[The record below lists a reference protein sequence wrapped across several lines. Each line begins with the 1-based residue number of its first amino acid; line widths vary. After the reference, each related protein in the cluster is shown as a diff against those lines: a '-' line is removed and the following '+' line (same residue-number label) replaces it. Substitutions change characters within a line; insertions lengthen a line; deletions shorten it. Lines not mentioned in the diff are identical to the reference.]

1 MVDVATSLVNMK
13 LKDARHLSPSA
24 QEALRYRVVNAVEN
38 GMSKSEAARVFKVSR
53 TAVHHWTK
61 ATAIEG
67 SKALKAKKRG
77 RRPCSRLLPH
87 QAATAV
93 RLMEQ
98 KCPDSLGLPF
108 YLWTR
113 EAVQQFLAERF
124 ELSVSVW
131 TVGRYLKRW
140 GFTPQKP
147 LRRAYE
153 QDNKAV
159 KQWLET
165 EYPQI
170 CRTAQRE
177 GAEIHWGDE
186 MGVRSDYQ
194 AGCSYGR
201 QGQTPVVPATGKRFH
216 CNLISTITNRGKLY
230 FKLFTQRFDARV
242 MLDFL
247 RRLNSQCER
256 KIFLIV
262 DGHPVHRS
270 KQVRQ
275 WLEKH
280 EDSIRL
286 FFLPSYSPEL
296 NPDELLNHDVKAN
309 AVGRQRPQNQAEM
322 IDNLRSYLRSTQ
334 RQPTIVQ
341 NYFREKHVAYAAA

>member
-1 MVDVATSLVNMK
+1 MK
-13 LKDARHLSPSA
+13 LKDARHLSASA

-61 ATAIEG
+61 AAATEG
-67 SKALKAKKRG
+67 AKALRARKRG
-77 RRPCSRLLPH
+77 RPKCSRLLPH
-87 QAATAV
+87 QAATTV

-131 TVGRYLKRW
+131 TVGRYLKKW

-153 QDNKAV
+153 QDPEAV

-165 EYPQI
+165 EYPEI
-170 CRTAQRE
+170 CRSARCE
-177 GAEIHWGDE
+177 KAEIHWGDE

-194 AGCSYGR
+194 AGRSYGR
-201 QGQTPVVPATGKRFH
+201 EGQTPVIPGTGKRFR
-216 CNLISTITNRGKLY
+216 CNMISTLTNRGKLS
-230 FKLFTQRFDARV
+230 FKVFTQRFTAAV
-242 MLDFL
+242 MIEFL
-247 RRLNSQCER
+247 RRLVRQCEQ

-270 KQVRQ
+270 RAVRQ
-275 WLEKH
+275 WLERYT
-280 EDSIRL
+280 DRIRL
-286 FFLPSYSPEL
+286 FFLPAYSPEL

-309 AVGRQRPQNQAEM
+309 AVGRQRPKTQAEM
-322 IDNLRSYLRSTQ
+322 INNIRSYLRSTQ
-334 RQPTIVQ
+334 RQREIVQ
-341 NYFREKHVAYAAA
+341 RFFHEKHVAYAAA